1 MASTLNTTKEI
12 RKIIPHKKVLELHK
26 VSEWKGILSIFLE
39 WSLIVACT
47 FLSETFFSWYF
58 YPIVVMFL
66 GARYLA
72 LGLIMHESVH
82 NLVSKN
88 NFINDWLSE
97 IFCSWPM
104 LISMRSYKIKHLAH
118 HAWLNTDDDPDFISK
133 ADENWQYPM
142 MKNKFI
148 KILITQLSGLGIFE
162 TLKVMSSSKMKV
174 KKPKTPLW
182 YHLMRISFYII
193 IVGLFIY
200 FDKLLILVFYWMIPF
215 FTWTQ
220 IANRLR
226 RVAEHSAVEE
236 KSHDLQTR
244 TTKHGILVRIFLSPK
259 FISYHNEHHIYPGIP
274 CYNLRKAHNILNED
288 EIVKN
293 SLHVSN
299 SYYEVYKECI
309 LN

>member
-1 MASTLNTTKEI
+1 MPSTLNTAVEI
-12 RKIIPHKKVLELHK
+12 RKIIPNTKVRELHK
-26 VSEWKGILSIFLE
+26 VSEWKGILSIFFRMEFNYCLHPIIRN
-39 WSLIVACT
+39 L
-47 FLSETFFSWYF
+47 FLLVFISYRGDF
-58 YPIVVMFL
+58 P

-174 KKPKTPLW
+174 KKSLELLLW

-200 FDKLLILVFYWMIPF
+200 FDKV
-215 FTWTQ
+215 
-220 IANRLR
+220 
-226 RVAEHSAVEE
+226 
-236 KSHDLQTR
+236 
-244 TTKHGILVRIFLSPK
+244 
-259 FISYHNEHHIYPGIP
+259 
-274 CYNLRKAHNILNED
+274 
-288 EIVKN
+288 
-293 SLHVSN
+293 
-299 SYYEVYKECI
+299 
-309 LN
+309 

>member
-1 MASTLNTTKEI
+1 MTSTLNNVADI
-12 RKIIPHKKVLELHK
+12 RKIISNKKVKDLHK
-26 VSEWKGILSIFLE
+26 ISDFKGIFSIFLE
-39 WSLIVACT
+39 WSLIITCT
-47 FLSETFFSWYF
+47 ILFETYFSWYF

-88 NFINDWLSE
+88 SFVNDWLSE

-118 HAWLNTDDDPDFISK
+118 HAWLNTDDDPDFTSK

-142 MKNKFI
+142 MKYKFLRI
-148 KILITQLSGLGIFE
+148 VITQLSGLGIFE

-182 YHLMRISFYII
+182 YHLLRISFYLTTI
-193 IVGLFIY
+193 GLFTY
-200 FDKLLILVFYWMIPF
+200 FDKGLILVLYWLIPF

-226 RVAEHSAVEE
+226 RVAEHSAVEG

-244 TTKHGILVRIFLSPK
+244 TIKHGIIVRIFLSPK
-259 FISYHNEHHIYPGIP
+259 FISFHNEHHIYPGIP
-274 CYNLRKAHNILNED
+274 CYNLRKAHNVLNEN
-288 EIVKN
+288 ELVRN

-299 SYYEVYKECI
+299 SYLEVYKECI
-309 LN
+309 LV

>member
-1 MASTLNTTKEI
+1 MPSTLNNAAEI
-12 RKIIPHKKVLELHK
+12 RKIISNKKVRDLHI
-26 VSEWKGILSIFLE
+26 VSDLKGILSILLE
-39 WSLIVACT
+39 WTLIITCT
-47 FLSETFFSWYF
+47 ILSETYFSWYF

-88 NFINDWLSE
+88 SFVNDWLSE

-142 MKNKFI
+142 MKYKFLR
-148 KILITQLSGLGIFE
+148 ILITQLSGLGIFE

-174 KKPKTPLW
+174 KKPKTPVW
-182 YHLMRISFYII
+182 YHLLRYSFYLTTI
-193 IVGLFIY
+193 GLFFY
-200 FDKLLILVFYWMIPF
+200 FDKGLILVLYWLIPF

-226 RVAEHSAVEE
+226 RVAEHSAVEG

-244 TTKHGILVRIFLSPK
+244 TTKHGIIVRIFLSPK
-259 FISYHNEHHIYPGIP
+259 FISFHNEHHIYPGIP
-274 CYNLRKAHNILNED
+274 CYNLRKAHKVLNEN
-288 EIVKN
+288 ELVRN

-299 SYYEVYKECI
+299 SYLEVYKECI
-309 LN
+309 LD

>member
-1 MASTLNTTKEI
+1 MTSTLNNAAEI
-12 RKIIPHKKVLELHK
+12 RKIISNKKVRDLHI
-26 VSEWKGILSIFLE
+26 VSDLKGILSILLE
-39 WSLIVACT
+39 WTLIITCT
-47 FLSETFFSWYF
+47 ILSETYFSWYF

-88 NFINDWLSE
+88 SFVNDWLSE

-142 MKNKFI
+142 MKYKFLR
-148 KILITQLSGLGIFE
+148 ILITQLSGLGIFE

-182 YHLMRISFYII
+182 YHLLRYSFYLTTI
-193 IVGLFIY
+193 GLFLY
-200 FDKLLILVFYWMIPF
+200 FDKGLILLKAPKSF
-215 FTWTQ
+215 FATTPDSMNFFCKASSVKTCLENFPILLYVLRPS
-220 IANRLR
+220 IASSIKLDCPIGL
-226 RVAEHSAVEE
+226 AL
-236 KSHDLQTR
+236 KS
-244 TTKHGILVRIFLSPK
+244 
-259 FISYHNEHHIYPGIP
+259 
-274 CYNLRKAHNILNED
+274 
-288 EIVKN
+288 
-293 SLHVSN
+293 
-299 SYYEVYKECI
+299 
-309 LN
+309 

>member
-1 MASTLNTTKEI
+1 MPSTLNNAAEI
-12 RKIIPHKKVLELHK
+12 RKIISNKKVRDLHI
-26 VSEWKGILSIFLE
+26 VSDLKGILSILLE
-39 WSLIVACT
+39 WTLIITCII
-47 FLSETFFSWYF
+47 LSETYFSWYF

-88 NFINDWLSE
+88 SFVNDWLSE

-104 LISMRSYKIKHLAH
+104 LISMRSYKIKHLAL

-142 MKNKFI
+142 MKYKFLR
-148 KILITQLSGLGIFE
+148 ILITQLSGLGIFE

-182 YHLMRISFYII
+182 YHLLRYSFYLTTI
-193 IVGLFIY
+193 GLFFY
-200 FDKLLILVFYWMIPF
+200 FDKGLILVLYWLIPF

-226 RVAEHSAVEE
+226 RVAEHSAVEG

-244 TTKHGILVRIFLSPK
+244 TTKHGIIVRIFLSPK
-259 FISYHNEHHIYPGIP
+259 FISFHNEHHIYPGIP
-274 CYNLRKAHNILNED
+274 CYNLRKAHKVLNEN
-288 EIVKN
+288 ELVRN

-299 SYYEVYKECI
+299 SYLEVYKECI
-309 LN
+309 LD

>member
-1 MASTLNTTKEI
+1 MPSTLNNAAEI
-12 RKIIPHKKVLELHK
+12 RKIISNKKVRDLHI
-26 VSEWKGILSIFLE
+26 VSDLKGILSILLE
-39 WSLIVACT
+39 WTLIITCT
-47 FLSETFFSWYF
+47 ILSETYFSWYF

-88 NFINDWLSE
+88 SFVNDWLSE

-142 MKNKFI
+142 MKYKFLR
-148 KILITQLSGLGIFE
+148 ILITQLSGLGIFE

-182 YHLMRISFYII
+182 YHLLRYSFYLTTI
-193 IVGLFIY
+193 GLFFY
-200 FDKLLILVFYWMIPF
+200 FDKGLILVLYWLIPF

-226 RVAEHSAVEE
+226 RVAEHSAVEG

-244 TTKHGILVRIFLSPK
+244 TTKHGIIVRIFLSPK
-259 FISYHNEHHIYPGIP
+259 FISFHNEHHIYPGIP
-274 CYNLRKAHNILNED
+274 CYNLRKAHKVLNEN
-288 EIVKN
+288 ELVRN

-299 SYYEVYKECI
+299 SYLEVYKECI
-309 LN
+309 LD

>member
-1 MASTLNTTKEI
+1 MAFTLNTAIEI
-12 RKIIPHKKVLELHK
+12 RKIIPNKKVRELHK
-26 VSEWKGILSIFLE
+26 VSDWKGILSIFFE
-39 WSLIVACT
+39 WSLIIACII
-47 FLSETFFSWYF
+47 LSETYFSWYF

-88 NFINDWLSE
+88 SFVNDWLSE

-118 HAWLNTDDDPDFISK
+118 HAWLNTDDDPDFTSK
-133 ADENWQYPM
+133 ADENWKYPM
-142 MKNKFI
+142 MRHKFF
-148 KILITQLSGLGIFE
+148 KILITQLSGFGIFE

-174 KKPKTPLW
+174 KKPKTPLR
-182 YHLMRISFYII
+182 YHLMRISFYLII
-193 IVGLFIY
+193 TGLFL
-200 FDKLLILVFYWMIPF
+200 FFNRGLILILYWLIPF

-226 RVAEHSAVEE
+226 RVAEHSAVEG

-244 TTKHGILVRIFLSPK
+244 TTKHGILARIFLSPK
-259 FISYHNEHHIYPGIP
+259 FISFHNEHHIYP
-274 CYNLRKAHNILNED
+274 RR
-288 EIVKN
+288 
-293 SLHVSN
+293 
-299 SYYEVYKECI
+299 
-309 LN
+309 

>member
-1 MASTLNTTKEI
+1 MTSTLNNAAEI
-12 RKIIPHKKVLELHK
+12 RKIISNKKVKDLHI
-26 VSEWKGILSIFLE
+26 VSDLKGILSILLE
-39 WSLIVACT
+39 WTLIITCT
-47 FLSETFFSWYF
+47 ILSETYFSWYF

-88 NFINDWLSE
+88 SFVNDWLSE

-118 HAWLNTDDDPDFISK
+118 HAWLNSDDDPDFISK

-142 MKNKFI
+142 MKYKFLR
-148 KILITQLSGLGIFE
+148 ILITQLSGLGIFE

-182 YHLMRISFYII
+182 YHLLRYSFYLTTI
-193 IVGLFIY
+193 GLFLY
-200 FDKLLILVFYWMIPF
+200 FHKGLILVLYWLVPF
-215 FTWTQ
+215 FSWTQ

-226 RVAEHSAVEE
+226 RVAEHSAVEG

-244 TTKHGILVRIFLSPK
+244 TTKHGIIVRIFLSPK
-259 FISYHNEHHIYPGIP
+259 FISFHNEHHIYPGIP
-274 CYNLRKAHNILNED
+274 CYNLRKAHKVLNEN
-288 EIVKN
+288 ELVRN

-299 SYYEVYKECI
+299 SYLEVYKECI
-309 LN
+309 LD

>member
-1 MASTLNTTKEI
+1 MTSTLNNAAEI
-12 RKIIPHKKVLELHK
+12 RKIISNKKVRDLHI
-26 VSEWKGILSIFLE
+26 VSDLKGILSILLE
-39 WSLIVACT
+39 WTLIITCT
-47 FLSETFFSWYF
+47 ILSETYFSWYF

-88 NFINDWLSE
+88 SFVNDWLSE

-118 HAWLNTDDDPDFISK
+118 HAWLNSDDDPDFISK

-142 MKNKFI
+142 MKYKFLR
-148 KILITQLSGLGIFE
+148 ILITQLSGLGIFE

-182 YHLMRISFYII
+182 YHLLRYSFYLTTI
-193 IVGLFIY
+193 GLFLY
-200 FDKLLILVFYWMIPF
+200 FDKGLILVLYWLVPF

-226 RVAEHSAVEE
+226 RVAEHSAVEG

-244 TTKHGILVRIFLSPK
+244 TTKHGIIVRIFLSPK
-259 FISYHNEHHIYPGIP
+259 FISFHNEHHIYPGIP
-274 CYNLRKAHNILNED
+274 CYNLRKAHKVLNEN
-288 EIVKN
+288 ELVRN

-299 SYYEVYKECI
+299 SYLEVYKECI
-309 LN
+309 LD

>member
-1 MASTLNTTKEI
+1 MSSTLNNAAEI
-12 RKIIPHKKVLELHK
+12 RKIISNKKVRDLHI
-26 VSEWKGILSIFLE
+26 VSDLKGILSILLE
-39 WSLIVACT
+39 WTLIITCT
-47 FLSETFFSWYF
+47 ILSETYFSWYF

-88 NFINDWLSE
+88 SFVNDWLSE

-142 MKNKFI
+142 MKYKFLR
-148 KILITQLSGLGIFE
+148 ILITQLSGLGIFE

-174 KKPKTPLW
+174 KKPKTPVW
-182 YHLMRISFYII
+182 YHLLRYSFYLTTI
-193 IVGLFIY
+193 GLFFY
-200 FDKLLILVFYWMIPF
+200 FDKGLILVLYWLIPF

-226 RVAEHSAVEE
+226 RVAEHSAVEG

-244 TTKHGILVRIFLSPK
+244 TTKHGIIVRIFLSPK
-259 FISYHNEHHIYPGIP
+259 FISFHNEHHIYPGIP
-274 CYNLRKAHNILNED
+274 CYNLRKAHKVLNEN
-288 EIVKN
+288 ELVRN

-299 SYYEVYKECI
+299 SYLEVYKECI
-309 LN
+309 LD

>member
-1 MASTLNTTKEI
+1 MPSTLNNAAEI
-12 RKIIPHKKVLELHK
+12 RKIISNKKVRDLHI
-26 VSEWKGILSIFLE
+26 VSDLKGILSILLE
-39 WSLIVACT
+39 WTLIITCT
-47 FLSETFFSWYF
+47 ILSETYFSWYF

-88 NFINDWLSE
+88 SFVNDWLSE

-142 MKNKFI
+142 MKYKFLR
-148 KILITQLSGLGIFE
+148 ILITQLSGLGIFE

-174 KKPKTPLW
+174 KKPKTPVW
-182 YHLMRISFYII
+182 YHLLRYSFYLTTI
-193 IVGLFIY
+193 GLFFY
-200 FDKLLILVFYWMIPF
+200 FDKGLILVLYWLIPF

-226 RVAEHSAVEE
+226 RVAEHSAVEG

-244 TTKHGILVRIFLSPK
+244 TTKHGIIVRIFLSPK
-259 FISYHNEHHIYPGIP
+259 FISFHNEHHIYPGIP
-274 CYNLRKAHNILNED
+274 CYNLRKAHKVLNEN
-288 EIVKN
+288 EIVRN

-299 SYYEVYKECI
+299 SYLEVYKECI
-309 LN
+309 LD

>member
-1 MASTLNTTKEI
+1 MAYTLNTAVEI
-12 RKIIPHKKVLELHK
+12 RKIIPNKKVRELHK
-26 VSEWKGILSIFLE
+26 VNDLKGILSIFLE
-39 WSLIVACT
+39 WALIISCSL
-47 FLSETFFSWYF
+47 FSETFFSWYF

-88 NFINDWLSE
+88 NIVNDWLSE

-104 LISMRSYKIKHLAH
+104 LISMRSYRIKHLAH
-118 HAWLNTDDDPDFISK
+118 HAWLNTDDDPDFTSK

-142 MKNKFI
+142 MKHKFFR
-148 KILITQLSGLGIFE
+148 ILITQLSGLGIFE

-174 KKPKTPLW
+174 KKPIIPLW
-182 YHLMRISFYII
+182 YHITRISFYILT
-193 IVGLFIY
+193 VGLFLY
-200 FDKLLILVFYWMIPF
+200 FDNGMILVLYWLIPF

-226 RVAEHSAVEE
+226 RVAEHSAIEG
-236 KSHDLQTR
+236 KSHDMQTR
-244 TTKHGILVRIFLSPK
+244 TTKHGIIVRIFLSPK
-259 FISYHNEHHIYPGIP
+259 FISFHNEHHIYPGIP
-274 CYNLRKAHNILNED
+274 CYNLRKAHNVLNEN
-288 EIVKN
+288 EVVRN

-309 LN
+309 ID

>member
-1 MASTLNTTKEI
+1 MAFTLNTAIEI
-12 RKIIPHKKVLELHK
+12 RKIIPNKKVRELHK
-26 VSEWKGILSIFLE
+26 VSDWKGILSIFFE
-39 WSLIVACT
+39 WSLIIACII
-47 FLSETFFSWYF
+47 LSETYFSWYF

-88 NFINDWLSE
+88 SFVNDWLSE

-118 HAWLNTDDDPDFISK
+118 HAWLNTDDDPDFTSK
-133 ADENWQYPM
+133 ADENWKYPM
-142 MKNKFI
+142 MRHKFF
-148 KILITQLSGLGIFE
+148 KILITQLSGFGIFE

-174 KKPKTPLW
+174 KKPKTPLR
-182 YHLMRISFYII
+182 YHLMRISFYLII
-193 IVGLFIY
+193 TGLFL
-200 FDKLLILVFYWMIPF
+200 FFNRGLILILYWLIPF

-226 RVAEHSAVEE
+226 RVAEHSAVEG

-244 TTKHGILVRIFLSPK
+244 TTKHGILTRIFLSPK
-259 FISYHNEHHIYPGIP
+259 FISFHNEHHIYPGVP
-274 CYNLRKAHNILNED
+274 CYNLRKVHTILNED
-288 EIVKN
+288 EVVRN
-293 SLHVSN
+293 SLHISN